1 MFRPDVPVEILLTLA
16 THDVGHY
23 MSSVAAW
30 LTKCKKYRSAKRE
43 GRMSWERRAVRPVL
57 GRDSKKPGELRA
69 IIRWRT
75 AL

>member
-1 MFRPDVPVEILLTLA
+1 MFRPDVPVEISLTLA

-23 MSSVAAW
+23 MSSVVAW
-30 LTKCKKYRSAKRE
+30 LTKCKKYRSTRRE

-57 GRDSKKPGELRA
+57 GRNSKKAGELRA

-75 AL
+75 AF